1 MTGVSSGVSSPSR
14 DMSAGSTS
22 WEPLRV
28 ATSLKMEPR
37 RGGFLCFGVSGM
49 GGEDEV
55 LGVGLPEGSTMDFE
69 RSRLALEKSLGSLG
83 PELELVGDDGEGDAR
98 DDLPDIVVDGKET
111 LGADLARTPP
121 TRATVSGSSAPILP
135 FSSSFR
141 SKCADLHL
149 LSLSTPAPIAKCS
162 LVCPSR

>member
-141 SKCADLHL
+141 SKCADLRL
-149 LSLSTPAPIAKCS
+149 LSLSSSAPIAKCS